1 MKVYLT
7 SSLLLS
13 LLSSSR
19 KQKIQ
24 KLLLEALDSRQRF
37 FTSSL
42 SIYILFQQLGDIEV
56 TKKTQILGFLE
67 DLTDTI
73 FELDTESLR
82 TQILMSE
89 TCDLEMAIALKE
101 GMEEVFV
108 DLEREINSLPL
119 LVVRNFFGETK

>member
-24 KLLLEALDSRQRF
+24 KLLLEVLDSHQRF

>member
-7 SSLLLS
+7 SSVLLT
-13 LLSSSR
+13 LLRSSR
-19 KQKIQ
+19 KLEIQ
-24 KLLLEALDSRQRF
+24 KLLSEALDSHKRF

-42 SIYILFQQLGDIEV
+42 SIYMLFQQLGDLEV
-56 TKKTQILGFLE
+56 TKKKQILGYLE
-67 DLTDTI
+67 DLTDAI
-73 FELDTESLR
+73 FDLDTESLR

-101 GMEEVFV
+101 GMDEVFV
-108 DLEREINSLPL
+108 DLEREVTSLPL

>member
-24 KLLLEALDSRQRF
+24 KLLLEALDSHQRF

>member
-7 SSLLLS
+7 SSLLLT
-13 LLSSSR
+13 LLRSSR
-19 KQKIQ
+19 KLKIQ
-24 KLLLEALDSRQRF
+24 KLLLEALDSHQRF
-37 FTSSL
+37 FTSSF
-42 SIYILFQQLGDIEV
+42 SIHLLFQGLEDIDV
-56 TKKTQILGFLE
+56 TKKKQILGFLE

-89 TCDLEMAIALKE
+89 TCDLETAIALKE

-108 DLEREINSLPL
+108 DLEREVTSLPL

>member
-7 SSLLLS
+7 SSLLLT
-13 LLSSSR
+13 LLRSSR
-19 KQKIQ
+19 KLKIQ
-24 KLLLEALDSRQRF
+24 KLLLEALDSHQRF
-37 FTSSL
+37 FTSSF
-42 SIYILFQQLGDIEV
+42 SIHLLFQGLGDIDV
-56 TKKTQILGFLE
+56 TKKKQILGFLE
-67 DLTDTI
+67 DLTDSI

-108 DLEREINSLPL
+108 DLEREVTSLPL

>member
-13 LLSSSR
+13 LLCSSR

-24 KLLLEALDSRQRF
+24 KLLLEALDSHQRF